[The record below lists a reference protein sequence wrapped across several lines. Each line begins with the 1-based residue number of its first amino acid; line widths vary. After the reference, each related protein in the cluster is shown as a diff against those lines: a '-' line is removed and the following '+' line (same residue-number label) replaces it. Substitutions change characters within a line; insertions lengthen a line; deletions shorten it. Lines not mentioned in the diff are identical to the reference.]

1 MKILALVAHDKS
13 TSLTKRIFHHALE
26 TLKQSQQCTID
37 VLDLYE
43 RAAEIPFYMSDR
55 AQLEAH
61 PFYQENK
68 ERFMQ
73 ADRLLIVFPTYWY
86 STPGILKCWFDLI
99 NQFAWKFQGQYKPAL
114 PLHNIKKALAINL
127 TITPRW
133 YNWLFLGDPAR
144 EQVKL
149 TLKFLGIKPI
159 MHTVGNSTSLETKQ
173 LEKQFQHIE
182 KLCKKLIAFD

>member
-1 MKILALVAHDKS
+1 MRILALVAHDKP
-13 TSLTKRIFHHALE
+13 TSLTKRIFQHAIE
-26 TLKQSQQCTID
+26 TLKQQSNCTID

-43 RAAEIPFYMSDR
+43 RANEIPFYSSDR
-55 AQLEAH
+55 AHLEAH

-99 NQFAWKFQGQYKPAL
+99 NQFAWKFQGKYQPAH
-114 PLHNIKKALAINL
+114 PLHRIKKALAINL

-144 EQVKL
+144 KQVQL
-149 TLKFLGIKPI
+149 TLQFLGIKPT
-159 MHTVGNSTSLETKQ
+159 MHTVGNSTSLTETQLKKQ
-173 LEKQFQHIE
+173 LQNVE
-182 KLCKKLIAFD
+182 KLCKQLILD